1 MKRQTRMEKER
12 QIRERYRFISEGKD
26 DAMRTLISLG
36 RKMGKLRYLMI
47 VVLFVFLFVY
57 HASYHLF
64 LQLKMR
70 EKMARVVAYIMVVA
84 VLISSVNLTTF
95 AMNQIIGD
103 EGIESSNLGNE
114 PQSGAL
120 EDEDSEDDNP
130 EVEKQEDEKQED
142 DNLEDGDLE
151 NVDLEEGASEENPEE
166 NLAGDEEDIL
176 GEPVMLMSDYGIQTY
191 STRTGYQTLTISSS
205 SLNGNAVLGKEENLS
220 DSIRLDNAAAFYV
233 KNPSRNSGIGGFPES
248 GSITIGGVPYQCG
261 WTGSSAYDGY
271 DCIRLVGSGSQTM
284 QLSTYGAYETIYVL
298 GTAGGPGTG
307 NYAGFSVTLNY
318 TDGTSASTSYNM
330 YDWYDTTAV
339 PNVTKQGGWYRIESN
354 GSYTSLD
361 SGGKPVLQSAK
372 ITADPKRLLKS
383 ITFTLNGCY
392 SSSGAAQTST
402 VYCGVFAVTGAVS
415 ANAPATPTLSSA
427 TDVISNA
434 FTANWNSI
442 SNATGYYI
450 DVATDESFSNMVSG
464 YNNMSVG
471 NATSYRVSGLTTG
484 QTYYYRV
491 RSYNNYG
498 SSLSSSSCSVTPK
511 FIPLE
516 KAAIT
521 YQEATESEKQ
531 RFTWSPVSH
540 AGKYDWS
547 LKKDG
552 IAVADNTIIVT
563 EDIKNNDVSFDFAQY
578 LDGAGTYELTVTAK
592 PSDSEIAIYSNSENN
607 KTVTIALPE
616 ITCSNVNLPSGSGI
630 GGNVSVSMTDGLV
643 TLNAVPMNSYSDFYG
658 WNTPGEDAVE
668 QRQLQIKAAVSY
680 DAITAYF
687 GVYKPKITSSYDP
700 STEKYTLTLQDDL
713 ALEGDLQF
721 GDDVVIDLNNRT
733 LTTDDDKSLIVDNS
747 ILKIK
752 NGNVESAATSDK
764 NALSTVG
771 NGAIIIES
779 SVDMA
784 GAVGGDAETVWTEED
799 GSIHYATLAD
809 ALTDEEKKAENG
821 SNLTL
826 IQDITI
832 TENLTI
838 SEAVK
843 VTVPSAVTLSVIDGK
858 TLTNEGTLD
867 SDGTIENSGTI
878 KNTGNWKNAG
888 DVMNTGTIQSDGILD
903 NNAGSID
910 NNGTISGSGEISNE
924 NGTIDTMDGSVENP
938 VDNGY
943 KGEVKSQTTWSEDN
957 KQYFGSLEDAVA
969 NAESKPEQNI
979 TITLQDDMEL
989 KTDITVPENTT
1000 LFVPTDVTLTIP
1012 EDTTLKNEGSIVE
1025 SGTLDIRGKLGTQA
1039 GWSEGSTN
1047 YYGTLDEALEEVKDG
1062 ETITLMQNTVWDS
1075 GEPLQV
1081 PENVILQVP
1090 EDIVLI
1096 LPEETEIENEENIVS
1111 ESTWGNSAG
1120 TNYGSLKEAVSD
1132 ATDSSEN
1139 VKITIRDDVTLEED
1153 LALPSNVVLE
1163 IPSDKSL
1170 TVPENT
1176 ELTNNGSIEASGDLH
1191 VDGTFKTEAGWS
1203 DDTTD
1208 YYGSFDKAMDAV
1220 NDDSSNVTD
1229 VTILGAVILDENT
1242 TIPEGVTI
1250 EIDPKGSLT
1259 ISEDTT
1265 LTNQGSL
1272 NNDGTITNNGTVK
1285 NDSEMVNTGTV
1296 DGAGSISN
1304 ENGSIDTDEGVIQNK
1319 VVNENGVEDNSKVS
1333 SEAGWTKD
1341 DVTYYGALSKVLSEA
1356 ENGATVTVY
1365 KDLII
1370 SENMFVKPGVTLEIE
1385 EDVEI
1390 TINSQTTLTNNGA
1403 IKNAGTIKNNG
1414 TIDGTGSITNKGVID
1429 SSDGNI
1435 QNDISNEEGG
1445 KVTSPV
1451 SWTKDGVTYY
1461 GTLEGA
1467 LANTT
1472 SGDKI
1477 SLLDNVELTADT
1489 EIPEGVT
1496 LVIPEGKTLNI
1507 PKEKTLVNK
1516 GTIKNLGS
1524 LVNSGVLDTS
1534 DGVVT
1539 NAIITNPGGTIK
1551 SEALWTI
1558 DGVTYHGS
1566 LNKAMEMA
1574 AEHSPAQITIQPE
1587 ENPMIIKENVTIP
1600 ENATLDIPSDASI
1613 IVTKDVVITN
1623 NGRITNQGKLSN
1635 LGKIDGEGTVSNE
1648 NGGIIDSTKG
1658 TISVP
1663 VTSDEQSTIKTEVK
1677 WVDSDGK
1684 THYGSLK
1691 EGLEAVKDASRKVTV
1706 NTPELEIQGTVT
1718 IPEGVTLEIPEDTSV
1733 TVTDGAKLINNG
1745 NILAEGD
1752 LSTKGSGILE
1762 AEVSWIDSTG
1772 ITHYGTLEE
1781 ALEALNLSDGTT
1793 INVTKITIL
1802 GEDVSLPENTITIPD
1817 GVELEIAK
1825 NAKLTIPSGSSLVN
1839 EGTVSNKGDI
1849 TNEGNIT
1856 NTGDMSNSGLVS
1868 GGGQLNTANGK
1879 FDSENGIIENT
1890 IINGEEETVSG
1901 TVKWV
1906 TSDGKTYYGD
1916 LEAVLK
1922 NARSGDVITLLGNEE
1937 ISRNVTVPEGV
1948 TLVIPEEVTLTVQEG
1963 KQLLNQGTISNVKE
1977 LVNNGGTVVNQGIIS
1992 GEGTISN
1999 KNKGHLDLMGG
2010 VTSNCITTDSGST
2023 TKSEATWEID
2033 RVTYHGALKE
2043 ALKEASK
2050 AENQNKSILIRLE
2063 GKPVIV
2069 DEEVTIPANVT
2080 LDIPNSASFKITEN
2094 GSVTNN
2100 GVIKNSGTVTNNGTI
2115 AGTGSIENKSGGYI
2129 DTTNGTNSNP
2139 ISSAQDSIV
2148 VSEAKWVINNQ
2159 EYYGSLTDGLAAGGG
2174 NVTLNTDSVTIT
2186 QNITV
2191 PEDVILVIPKDS
2203 TLTVPKGVTLKN
2215 EGSIQASGKLT
2226 TQGSGKV
2233 ETEAAW
2239 TDKQGI
2245 AHYGT
2250 LKEAF
2255 EELAEA
2261 VSNIDKIIVMG
2272 ENVSL
2277 PDGVETVIPKN
2288 VTFEVQEGASLSI
2301 PSGKELVN
2309 NGTLANNGSIS
2320 NEGTFTNNGTFHNED
2335 GLMTGAPVNNGEKG
2349 VSTDTVKWET
2359 KDGKI
2364 YYSSLKNALENA
2376 AAEDKITL
2384 VDDIMVSGNLE
2395 IPNGVELVIPSDKT
2409 LRISNGSTV
2418 TNHGKISNNGTIDNA
2433 GTIDNE
2439 GNASIG
2445 GKNPIKNTG
2454 SGSIL
2459 SDAKWEIDGK
2469 TYYGSIEDGLKA
2481 LEQNGGGTLT
2491 LNKQNVTVT
2500 KDITIPSNVTLVVPK
2515 DINVTV
2521 ADGVNLTNNGT
2532 IENNGTICNKG
2543 DIVGAG
2549 IISNEDGV
2557 ISNNGGNIATNI
2569 DNGTSG
2575 TLATEASWTV
2585 NNKTYYGTLEDA
2597 ITATKSQLNSTIK
2610 ISSAVTIKKSITI
2623 PSGVK
2628 LEICRGATVTIAEN
2642 VTLTNNGTLT
2652 NSGTIRCNGIFE
2664 NASRVEGSGLI
2675 SSETIWNDGSK
2686 TCYSTLSTAIQKA
2699 SAGSTI
2705 TVNSNI
2711 VLKENITIPE
2721 DVTLFVP
2728 TGKVITI
2735 SSNGSITN
2743 NGTIAGGGKIQKE
2756 QSTSEG
2762 SPTDNKPSNSD
2773 KSENSSASEGSTET
2787 GSTEIDLEEE
2797 ELKEDNLAKEN
2808 TFVDHDAIGKS
2819 NQYENA
2825 QNVDGE
2831 SPVNAENAGNA
2842 DTADSIEEVEA
2853 IGALEEEATENQSS
2867 QTTEKKE
2874 VPEVSYDETQDTPV
2888 EEALMVHYGEGE
2900 VTISIETLDEQG
2912 NIDTE
2917 TIGSVILSSA
2927 ENVIR
2932 ACLSEEEL
2940 EYIKAGEN
2948 IQIRLSVRTM
2958 EVTVPEEEKGIIIEE
2973 VSILQENKENLI
2985 LGGYID
2991 ITLEKCFGTEE
3002 KWEKIRQLNEE
3013 IEISIDVPA
3022 DMLYDNTTYYV
3033 MRLHEGE
3040 TTLLDDLDDTKE
3052 TITIRTGLFSTY
3064 AILYEQNEKD
3074 DWSIWIILLILLIAI
3089 VCISSIIVVKKRR
3102 SEINLK

>member
-47 VVLFVFLFVY
+47 VVLFVFLFIY

-70 EKMARVVAYIMVVA
+70 EKMARAVAYIMVVA

-103 EGIESSNLGNE
+103 EGIEILDSGNE
-114 PQSGAL
+114 LQSGAL
-120 EDEDSEDDNP
+120 EDEEPEDEN
-130 EVEKQEDEKQED
+130 QEDE
-142 DNLEDGDLE
+142 NPEDGDPE
-151 NVDLEEGASEENPEE
+151 NVDPEEGASEENPEE
-166 NLAGDEEDIL
+166 NLEGDEEDIL

-191 STRTGYQTLTISSS
+191 STGTGYQTLTISSS
-205 SLNGNAVLGKEENLS
+205 SLNGNAVWGLGES
-220 DSIRLDNAAAFYV
+220 FSSSVRLDNAAAFYAYSS
-233 KNPSRNSGIGGFPES
+233 SRNSGTGGFPTS

-261 WTGSSAYDGY
+261 WTGSSAYDGN

-307 NYAGFSVTLNY
+307 NYAGFSVSLNY
-318 TDGTSASTSYNM
+318 TDGTSASTSYKM

-339 PNVTKQGGWYRIESN
+339 TDVTKQGGWYRIESN
-354 GSYTSLD
+354 SSYTSGD

-372 ITADPKRLLKS
+372 ITADPKKLLKS

-392 SSSGAAQTST
+392 SSSGDAQTST

-434 FTANWNSI
+434 FTANWSAI

-450 DVATDESFSNMVSG
+450 DVATDASFSNMVSG
-464 YNNMSVG
+464 YNNKSVG
-471 NATSYRVSGLTTG
+471 NVTSYTITGLTAG
-484 QTYYYRV
+484 QNYYYRV
-491 RSYNNYG
+491 RAYNSSG
-498 SSLSSSSCSVTPK
+498 SSLSSSSHSVTPK
-511 FIPLE
+511 YIPLE
-516 KAAIT
+516 KAVIT
-521 YQEATESEKQ
+521 YQEATESEGQ
-531 RFTWSPVSH
+531 RFTWPHVQH

-552 IAVADNTIIVT
+552 VAVANDTIIVT
-563 EDIKNNDVSFDFAQY
+563 EDIKTNGVSFDLAQY

-592 PSDSEIAIYSNSENN
+592 PSDSEVYVYSNSENN
-607 KTVTIALPE
+607 IAVTIALPE
-616 ITCSNVNLPSGSGI
+616 ITCSNVNLPLGSGI
-630 GGNVSVSMTDGLV
+630 GGNVSVSMTDGVV

-713 ALEGDLQF
+713 TLEDDLQF
-721 GDDVVIDLNNRT
+721 GDDVVIDLNNLT

-771 NGAIIIES
+771 NGAIVIES
-779 SVDMA
+779 SVDMT

-826 IQDITI
+826 VQDITI

-838 SEAVK
+838 PEDIK
-843 VTVPSAVTLSVIDGK
+843 VTVPSVVTLSVTDGK

-867 SDGTIENSGTI
+867 SDGTIENRGTI
-878 KNTGNWKNAG
+878 NNTGNWKNAG
-888 DVMNTGTIQSDGILD
+888 GVTNTGTIQSDGTLD

-989 KTDITVPENTT
+989 ETDLTVPENTT

-1012 EDTTLKNEGSIVE
+1012 ENTKLTNEGSVVE
-1025 SGTLDIRGKLGTQA
+1025 SGALDIQGALGTQA

-1075 GEPLQV
+1075 EETLQV
-1081 PENVILQVP
+1081 PEDVILQVP

-1111 ESTWGNSAG
+1111 ESSWGNSDG

-1139 VKITIRDDVTLEED
+1139 VRITIRDDVTLEED

-1203 DDTTD
+1203 DETTD
-1208 YYGSFDKAMDAV
+1208 YYGTFDKAMDAV

-1229 VTILGAVILDENT
+1229 VTILGDVTLDEDT

-1250 EIDPKGSLT
+1250 EIDPEGSLT

-1265 LTNQGSL
+1265 LTNQG
-1272 NNDGTITNNGTVK
+1272 NITNDGTITNNGTVK
-1285 NDSEMVNTGTV
+1285 NDHEMVNTGTV
-1296 DGAGSISN
+1296 EGTGSISN

-1319 VVNENGVEDNSKVS
+1319 VVDGNGNEDNSNVS

-1341 DVTYYGALSKVLSEA
+1341 GVTYYGALSKVLSEA
-1356 ENGATVTVY
+1356 ESGATVTVY

-1370 SENMFVKPGVTLEIE
+1370 SENMIVKPGVTLEIE
-1385 EDVEI
+1385 EGVEI
-1390 TINSQTTLTNNGA
+1390 TINSQKTLTNNGA

-1414 TIDGTGSITNKGVID
+1414 TIDGIGSITNKGVID

-1445 KVTSPV
+1445 KITSPV

-1472 SGDKI
+1472 SGDEIK
-1477 SLLDNVELTADT
+1477 LLDNVELTEDM

-1496 LVIPEGKTLNI
+1496 LVIPEGKTLTI

-1524 LVNSGVLDTS
+1524 LVNNGVLDTS

-1539 NAIITNPGGTIK
+1539 NAIITNPGGTTK
-1551 SEALWTI
+1551 SEAVWTI
-1558 DGVTYHGS
+1558 DGGTYHGS

-1574 AEHSPAQITIQPE
+1574 EAHSPAQITIQPE
-1587 ENPMIIKENVTIP
+1587 ENPMLIKENVTIP
-1600 ENATLDIPSDASI
+1600 ENVTLDVPSDASI
-1613 IVTKDVVITN
+1613 IVTKDVVVTN
-1623 NGRITNQGKLSN
+1623 NGSITNQGKLSN

-1658 TISVP
+1658 TISAP
-1663 VTSDEQSTIKTEVK
+1663 VTSDEQSTIKTEAK
-1677 WVDSDGK
+1677 WVDSDGN

-1691 EGLEAVKDASRKVTV
+1691 EGLEAVKDAGGKVTV
-1706 NTPELEIQGTVT
+1706 NTTELEIQGTVT
-1718 IPEGVTLEIPEDTSV
+1718 IPEGVTLEIQDDTSV

-1745 NILAEGD
+1745 NISAEGD

-1762 AEVSWIDSTG
+1762 AEVSWTDSTG
-1772 ITHYGTLEE
+1772 TTHYGTLEE
-1781 ALEALNLSDGTT
+1781 ALEALNPSDGTT
-1793 INVTKITIL
+1793 TNVTKITIL
-1802 GEDVSLPENTITIPD
+1802 GEDVSLPENIEVTIPD

-1825 NAKLTIPSGSSLVN
+1825 NAKLTVPMGSNLVN
-1839 EGTVSNKGDI
+1839 EGMVSNKGDI
-1849 TNEGNIT
+1849 TNEGTIT
-1856 NTGDMSNSGLVS
+1856 NKGDMSNSGSVS
-1868 GGGQLNTANGK
+1868 GGGNLDTTNGK

-1890 IINGEEETVSG
+1890 ITNGEEETVSG

-1922 NARSGDVITLLGNEE
+1922 NAQSGDAITLLGDEE
-1937 ISRNVTVPEGV
+1937 ISANVTVPEGV

-1963 KQLLNQGTISNVKE
+1963 KQLLNQGTISNE
-1977 LVNNGGTVVNQGIIS
+1977 NEIVNNGGTVVNQGIIS

-1999 KNKGHLDLMGG
+1999 KNKGQLNLTGG
-2010 VTSNCITTDSGST
+2010 VTSNTIASDSGST
-2023 TKSEATWEID
+2023 TKSEATWETD
-2033 RVTYHGALKE
+2033 GVTYHGALEE
-2043 ALKEASK
+2043 ALIEASK
-2050 AENQNKSILIRLE
+2050 AENQNKGILLRLE
-2063 GKPVIV
+2063 GNPVMV

-2080 LDIPNSASFKITEN
+2080 LDIPNNASFEITEN

-2100 GVIKNSGTVTNNGTI
+2100 GVIKNSGTITNNGTI
-2115 AGTGSIENKSGGYI
+2115 AGSGSIENKSGGHI

-2139 ISSAQDSIV
+2139 ISSAQDGKV

-2159 EYYGSLTDGLAAGGG
+2159 EYYGSLTDGLAAVQAAGGG
-2174 NVTLNTDSVTIT
+2174 NVTLNADSVTIT
-2186 QNITV
+2186 ENITV
-2191 PEDVILVIPKDS
+2191 AKGVNLVIPKDT
-2203 TLTVPKGVTLKN
+2203 TLTVAEGVTLKN

-2233 ETEAAW
+2233 DTEAVW

-2261 VSNIDKIIVMG
+2261 GSNIDKIIVMG

-2301 PSGKELVN
+2301 LSGKELVN

-2384 VDDIMVSGNLE
+2384 VDDIMGSGNLE

-2409 LRISNGSTV
+2409 LRISKGSTV

-2445 GKNPIKNTG
+2445 GKNPITNTG

-2569 DNGTSG
+2569 ENGTSG
-2575 TLATEASWTV
+2575 TLDTEASWTV

-2825 QNVDGE
+2825 QNVDDE
-2831 SPVNAENAGNA
+2831 SPVNAGNA

-2888 EEALMVHYGEGE
+2888 EVALMVHYGKGE

-2948 IQIRLSVRTM
+2948 LQIRLSVRTM

-2973 VSILQENKENLI
+2973 VSMLQENKENLI

-3002 KWEKIRQLNEE
+3002 KWEKMRQLNEE